1 MVSPR
6 KPEFSVKS
14 ARRQSAEKQMAS
26 SAKSCESLFSA
37 SSRESASHVYQRKP
51 NPRGGMKNSGIRQP
65 SMVANNSE
73 IHQRVMSAR
82 NLRAKTFQN
91 QLADAHTEI
100 ANLAHE
106 NRMLRTLH
114 KRQTSALNKYESNN
128 AELPQLLH
136 SHAEELRVWQTKHR
150 NLQANNKD
158 LEQKLKQKEALIL
171 TLSDQNKHYSQLNK
185 DRNLDERQKLQ
196 EKVRSLEQRIEEKDN
211 DIKLMARKVQLES
224 KNFRQQLLNEQK
236 KSKELMLKL
245 EKSRLEISGYRKLE
259 EYTLGTDKVNPMS
272 SGRRTKL
279 SGVVEEPDKIDKLEK
294 SLEMLDKAI
303 EKNNHSE
310 FHALTDVL
318 ESESLYD
325 FEKDDNEVGPKSAP
339 GTPTKEQPIKFPGV
353 RAKAG
358 VGLSKLTLPPA
369 TSPSK
374 LGATSSTRSTLS
386 HLVSAQSKSPLS
398 KSPLSKSPLI
408 GKPSNNRLRAGAG
421 AGTGAVMGVK
431 NGSMKTG
438 GSSIKRREQAGS
450 MSKTSSAEGRQQK
463 GKQSPLKSLDFDY
476 DDEFENALENDEEED
491 TYAMMSK
498 ICAVDDD
505 DNDPENDAEENAN
518 EISLVEYGSY
528 LDPKDTPD
536 DMLDDMLEED
546 EFAEGKNSIGSEDDE
561 SARAPRVKESVS
573 SLRKQIS
580 DDYKERES
588 FLKTFCRQ
596 ASGNNMRDDPQMKKR
611 NSIATGA
618 ASSNHLSGSRKHALL
633 AAFKTIDDNKS
644 QD

>member
-6 KPEFSVKS
+6 KSAFSVHP
-14 ARRQSAEKQMAS
+14 ARRQSANKLMAS

-37 SSRESASHVYQRKP
+37 SSRESASLIYQSKP
-51 NPRGGMKNSGIRQP
+51 NPRVGMKNSSNT
-65 SMVANNSE
+65 SMRPVNNSE

-82 NLRAKTFQN
+82 NLRVKTFQN

-150 NLQANNKD
+150 NLQAINKD
-158 LEQKLKQKEALIL
+158 LEQKLKQKEAQIL

-196 EKVRSLEQRIEEKDN
+196 EKVLYLEQRIEEKDN

-236 KSKELMLKL
+236 KCKEMMLKL
-245 EKSRLEISGYRKLE
+245 EKSKLEISGYRKLE

-272 SGRRTKL
+272 SGRRSKL
-279 SGVVEEPDKIDKLEK
+279 SGVAGEPDKIDKLEK
-294 SLEMLDKAI
+294 SLEMLDMAI

-310 FHALTDVL
+310 YHALTDVL

-325 FEKDDNEVGPKSAP
+325 FEKDDNEIGPKSAP
-339 GTPTKEQPIKFPGV
+339 VTPNKEQHTKIPGA
-353 RAKAG
+353 RPRAG

-374 LGATSSTRSTLS
+374 LAATTSTRSTLS
-386 HLVSAQSKSPLS
+386 HLVSAQRKSPLT
-398 KSPLSKSPLI
+398 
-408 GKPSNNRLRAGAG
+408 GNPSNSRMRAGAA
-421 AGTGAVMGVK
+421 AGTGAGVGVK
-431 NGSMKTG
+431 NGNMGAG
-438 GSSIKRREQAGS
+438 GSALKRREQAA
-450 MSKTSSAEGRQQK
+450 MIPRLSSAEVRQQK
-463 GKQSPLKSLDFDY
+463 GKQPALKSLDYDY
-476 DDEFENALENDEEED
+476 DDEFEHALDDNEEDTD

-498 ICAVDDD
+498 ICAVDDE
-505 DNDPENDAEENAN
+505 DPDHDGEENAN
-518 EISLVEYGSY
+518 EISLVQYGSY

-536 DMLDDMLEED
+536 AMLDDMLEDD
-546 EFAEGKNSIGSEDDE
+546 EYVEGKTSLGSDEDT
-561 SARAPRVKESVS
+561 SARATRVKESMS
-573 SLRKQIS
+573 SLRKQMS
-580 DDYKERES
+580 DDCKDRES

-611 NSIATGA
+611 NNMVA
-618 ASSNHLSGSRKHALL
+618 SRKHALL
-633 AAFKTIDDNKS
+633 ASLKGIDDNKS

>member
-6 KPEFSVKS
+6 KPAYSVHP
-14 ARRQSAEKQMAS
+14 ARRQSQHKLMAS

-37 SSRESASHVYQRKP
+37 SSRESASLIYQSKP
-51 NPRGGMKNSGIRQP
+51 TPRVGLKKSSNT
-65 SMVANNSE
+65 SMRPQNHSE

-82 NLRAKTFQN
+82 NLRVKTFQN
-91 QLADAHTEI
+91 QLTDAHTEI

-150 NLQANNKD
+150 NLQAINKD

-196 EKVRSLEQRIEEKDN
+196 EKVRFLEQRIEEKDN

-236 KSKELMLKL
+236 KCKEMMLKL
-245 EKSRLEISGYRKLE
+245 EKSKLEISGYRKLE
-259 EYTLGTDKVNPMS
+259 EYTLGTDKVNAMS
-272 SGRRTKL
+272 SGRRSKL
-279 SGVVEEPDKIDKLEK
+279 SGVAQEPDKIDKLAK
-294 SLEMLDKAI
+294 SLELLDMAI

-310 FHALTDVL
+310 YHALTDVL

-325 FEKDDNEVGPKSAP
+325 FEKADHELVPKSAP
-339 GTPTKEQPIKFPGV
+339 VTPTKLQQSKIPGARP
-353 RAKAG
+353 RAGA
-358 VGLSKLTLPPA
+358 GLSKLTLPPA

-374 LGATSSTRSTLS
+374 LAATTSTRSTLS
-386 HLVSAQSKSPLS
+386 HLVSAQRKSPLT
-398 KSPLSKSPLI
+398 
-408 GKPSNNRLRAGAG
+408 GKPSNSRLRAGAG
-421 AGTGAVMGVK
+421 AGVGV
-431 NGSMKTG
+431 NAG
-438 GSSIKRREQAGS
+438 GSALKRREQVGL
-450 MSKTSSAEGRQQK
+450 MSKLSSAEGRPQK

-476 DDEFENALENDEEED
+476 DDDFEHALEVHEEED

-498 ICAVDDD
+498 ICAADDD
-505 DNDPENDAEENAN
+505 DADEDAEENAN
-518 EISLVEYGSY
+518 ELSLLQYGSY
-528 LDPKDTPD
+528 LDPKELPD
-536 DMLDDMLEED
+536 AMLDDMLEED
-546 EFAEGKNSIGSEDDE
+546 DYVEGKTSLGSDEDT
-561 SARAPRVKESVS
+561 SARHGTRVKESMS
-573 SLRKQIS
+573 SLRKQMS
-580 DDYKERES
+580 DEFEDRES
-588 FLKTFCRQ
+588 FLKTFCRP
-596 ASGNNMRDDPQMKKR
+596 ASDVPQLKKR
-611 NSIATGA
+611 NSKATGVTPA
-618 ASSNHLSGSRKHALL
+618 PMDPSRKHALL
-633 AAFKTIDDNKS
+633 ATLKHIDNNKS

>member
-1 MVSPR
+1 
-6 KPEFSVKS
+6 
-14 ARRQSAEKQMAS
+14 MAS

-196 EKVRSLEQRIEEKDN
+196 EKVRFLEQRIEEKDN

-310 FHALTDVL
+310 LHALTDVL

-353 RAKAG
+353 RARAG

-386 HLVSAQSKSPLS
+386 HLVSAQS

-438 GSSIKRREQAGS
+438 GSSIKR
-450 MSKTSSAEGRQQK
+450 
-463 GKQSPLKSLDFDY
+463 L
-476 DDEFENALENDEEED
+476 
-491 TYAMMSK
+491 
-498 ICAVDDD
+498 DDD